1 MSIDMS
7 NLCLTY
13 VHLLF
18 DKIKYIISDIT
29 PGILLDISYIFK
41 LYFILLIYKG
51 LCIFW
56 TYGHTYDYNN

>member
-18 DKIKYIISDIT
+18 DKIKYNTLDIT
-29 PGILLDISYIFK
+29 PDILLDISFILKSYC
-41 LYFILLIYKG
+41 ILLIYKG
-51 LCIFW
+51 LYIVW
-56 TYGHTYDYNN
+56 TYGHTYDYND